1 LIIQEE
7 NREKNGLILEK
18 IQRIQMRFI
27 NFIIKLLFGFLLLI
41 MQFTPIFATH
51 NRAGEVTF
59 EQLGPLTIRAT
70 VTTYTMT
77 SSVAADRDSIEIFWG
92 DGSSTMATRANGW
105 GDPQPNDV
113 KINYYIAT
121 HTYSGRATYTIS
133 MYDPNRIAGI
143 LNVNYPDSANVPF
156 YLETTFSFLNTQFL
170 GDNNSVR
177 LLAPPIDFG
186 CVGQVF
192 RHNPNAFDID
202 GDSLSYALIIPLQQ
216 MNTIVPD
223 YRYPDQIGAG
233 PHNLFT
239 LDRKNGDIIWN
250 APMVAG
256 DYNIAFR
263 VNEYRQG
270 ILISSTIRDMQIL
283 IRDQCQNQ
291 NPDIE
296 VIEEICVF
304 AGEIVE
310 TKVNISDADPD
321 QMLQLSA
328 SGAPFISAKNKATLT
343 NKDVFLFPPYSA
355 IFSWETSCEDVSE
368 QYYQIIF
375 KVTDNGFSDT
385 TGLTNLKALRIKVV
399 APPPQNTAADPVD
412 DHMIINWDYP
422 YLCSFTD
429 NEYFRG
435 FSVWRRTGSA
445 SMYQDSCSTGIDP
458 NLYQKIVFLTNEN
471 DAIHYFYED
480 FEVEKELNYCYRIL
494 PEFARKTM
502 DGFPYNPV
510 SGQASN
516 ETCNFIPSKA
526 PLITKVSVLETSD
539 VEGRIAI
546 NWQMVDPELF
556 DTIKFP
562 GPYTMRLKTSGNG
575 TDFFQVDQAVYSGE
589 TYKDIIAD
597 TSFIHEKLNTIA
609 SPQHYTISMYFSEQ
623 EMPLGSAPKA
633 STVFI
638 TPEAIQGKNRI
649 KFNSE
654 VPWHNSSYMIY
665 RKTEDED
672 QFSLIGTSTTNSFD
686 DFDIENEKLYC
697 YYVISKGNYSFL
709 EEKIISNQSQIACIE
724 AIDFIPIC
732 APLLTVT
739 NDCENAPDWIPG
751 DELFNNLSWDFP
763 DCPERISEVSGYQ
776 IYFGADADHLGLTQT
791 VEGSDI
797 REYKHQGNNGLQG
810 CYAVFGLDQYGNP
823 GMQSNVICMQN
834 CPVYELPNV
843 FTPNGDHVHDIF
855 VPRFFRHIQSFNI
868 QIFNQWGQL
877 VFETDDPQI
886 NWDGS
891 NKRGKSLAS
900 GVYFYVC
907 SLSAGP
913 PLNDIKLSGNI
924 HLFR

>member
-1 LIIQEE
+1 M
-7 NREKNGLILEK
+7 G
-18 IQRIQMRFI
+18 FI
-27 NFIIKLLFGFLLLI
+27 NSIIKLLFGILLVM

-92 DGSSTMATRANGW
+92 DGSSTMAARANGW

-216 MNTIVPD
+216 KNSIVPD

-233 PHNLFT
+233 PENLFS
-239 LDRKNGDIIWN
+239 LDPKTGDIVWN

-291 NPDIE
+291 NPEIE

-304 AGEIVE
+304 AGEIVQ
-310 TKVNISDADPD
+310 TTVNISDTDPG
-321 QMLQLSA
+321 QMLQLTA
-328 SGAPFISAKNKATLT
+328 SGAPFISTKNKAALT
-343 NKDVFLFPPYSA
+343 NKDVFLFSPFTA
-355 IFSWETSCEDVSE
+355 VFSWETSCEDVSE

-375 KVTDNGFSDT
+375 KVSDNGFSDT

-399 APPPQNTAADPVD
+399 APPPQNPTADPVD
-412 DHMIINWDYP
+412 DHMILTWDYP
-422 YLCSFTD
+422 YFCSFTD
-429 NEYFRG
+429 KEYFRG
-435 FSVWRRTGSA
+435 FSVWRRVGSA
-445 SMYQDSCSTGIDP
+445 SLDQDKCSTGIDQSV
-458 NLYQKIVFLTNEN
+458 YQKIVFLTVEN
-471 DAIHYFYED
+471 NAVHYYYED

-510 SGQASN
+510 SGQASD
-516 ETCNFIPSKA
+516 EICNFIPSSA
-526 PLITKVSVLETSD
+526 PLITKVSVLETSAT
-539 VEGRIAI
+539 EGKIEI

-556 DTIKFP
+556 DTIAFP
-562 GPYTMRLKTSGNG
+562 GPYTMQLKSSENG
-575 TDFFQVDQAVYSGE
+575 TDFFPVVQAEYSGE
-589 TYKDIIAD
+589 KYDDLLAD
-597 TSFIHEKLNTIA
+597 TSFIHDPLNTAA
-609 SPQHYTISMYFSEQ
+609 SPHHYTISMYFSDQ
-623 EMPLGSAPKA
+623 NIPMGSAPKA
-633 STVFI
+633 SSVFI
-638 TPEAIQGKNRI
+638 TIEAIQGKNLI
-649 KFNSE
+649 KYESQ
-654 VPWHNSSYMIY
+654 VPWHNSSYKIY

-672 QFSLIGTSTTNSFD
+672 LFTQIGTSSTNTYE
-686 DFDIENEKLYC
+686 DFDIENEKSYC
-697 YYVISKGNYSFL
+697 YYVISEGNYSFM
-709 EEKIISNQSQIACIE
+709 EEKIIFNQSQIACIK
-724 AIDFIPIC
+724 AIDFIPVC
-732 APLLTVT
+732 APVLTVT

-751 DELFNNLSWDFP
+751 DELFNYLSWDFP
-763 DCPERISEVSGYQ
+763 DCPERIPEISGYQ
-776 IYFGADADHLGLTQT
+776 IYFGQDADHLELTHT
-791 VEGSDI
+791 MEEPDFKAF
-797 REYKHQGNNGLQG
+797 KHQGDNGLQG
-810 CYAVFGLDQYGNP
+810 CYVVQALDSFGNP
-823 GMQSNVICMQN
+823 GMQSNVVCMQN

-843 FTPNGDHVHDIF
+843 FTPNADQVHDTF
-855 VPRFFRHIQSFNI
+855 VPRFYRHIQSFKI

-877 VFETDDPQI
+877 VFETNDPQI

-891 NKRGKSLAS
+891 NKKGKSLAS
-900 GVYFYVC
+900 GVYYYVC
-907 SLSAGP
+907 TLSAGP
-913 PLNDIKLSGNI
+913 PINEQQLTGFI